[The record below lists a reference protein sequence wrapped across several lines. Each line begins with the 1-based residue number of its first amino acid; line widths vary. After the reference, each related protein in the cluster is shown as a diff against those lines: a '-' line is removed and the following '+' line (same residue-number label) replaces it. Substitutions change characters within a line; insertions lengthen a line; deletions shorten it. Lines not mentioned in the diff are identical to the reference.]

1 MNQSIICGKVCTYP
15 KIQMLGAAPDITTIC
30 TFVVAVSGDME
41 SEKVNSYDFFEC
53 VCVGEAAKKIA
64 NTFTKHSKVV
74 ICGRFKNFRFN
85 DNMNAKHFTNIL
97 VVEKIEFGDT
107 ESYVAKISKKKT
119 VAEKMISA
127 EYVNIDEVFSNICR
141 SGFMLIDE
149 SDYYRLAMNL
159 IDV

>member
-1 MNQSIICGKVCTYP
+1 MNQSIICGSICTFP
-15 KIQMLGAAPDITTIC
+15 KIQILGAAPDAITLC
-30 TFVVAVSGDME
+30 TFVIAVPEDTNRKE
-41 SEKVNSYDFFEC
+41 ANSYDFFEC
-53 VCVGEAAKKIA
+53 VCVGDAAKKIA

-74 ICGRFKNFRFN
+74 VSGRFKNFRFD
-85 DNMNAKHFTNIL
+85 DNMNTKHFTNIF

-107 ESYVAKISKKKT
+107 ESYMSRISKKKT

-127 EYVNIDEVFSNICR
+127 EHVNTDELFAHICEC
-141 SGFMLIDE
+141 GFMVIDE